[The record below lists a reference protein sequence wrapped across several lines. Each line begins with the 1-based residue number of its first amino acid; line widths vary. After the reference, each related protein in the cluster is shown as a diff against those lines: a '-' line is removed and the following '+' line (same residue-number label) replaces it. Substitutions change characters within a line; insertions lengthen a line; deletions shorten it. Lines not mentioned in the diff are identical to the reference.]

1 MDTRSLSNVRDQ
13 SADDARHAVLTDSNA
28 QTVRNYLK
36 RLFQEEARFRSRWIW
51 ELLQNAR
58 DASSANGVRVWLAL
72 KPDRVVFRHDGLPF
86 NYKNIAHLIYHGT
99 TKYEPSVG
107 GVDPIGQYGTG
118 FLTTHLISKTVSVRG
133 KLDDKKRFDFLLD
146 RRGDSADDLKVAMD
160 ASWSR
165 FTASCSVAPDAKP
178 IRTEYEY

>member
-1 MDTRSLSNVRDQ
+1 MKTRSPSNDQ
-13 SADDARHAVLTDSNA
+13 SADNARHEVLTDSNA

-58 DASSANGVRVWLAL
+58 DASSANGVRVWLTL
-72 KPDRVVFRHDGLPF
+72 KPDCVVFRHDGLPF

-99 TKYEPSVG
+99 TKYEPLVS

-118 FLTTHLISKTVSVRG
+118 FLTTHLISKTVWVRG
-133 KLDDKKRFDFLLD
+133 RLDDKNRFDFLLD
-146 RRGDSADDLKVAMD
+146 RRGDSADDLKVAMGRLLEQVRGVVLRGTGPETD
-160 ASWSR
+160 
-165 FTASCSVAPDAKP
+165 PDGV
-178 IRTEYEY
+178 